1 MTLMDLIHTIVAIGN
16 AATSVA
22 LLKCSYDLR
31 FYEGDEPT
39 VAMIMAVPPALAA
52 VFLGGFL

>member
-1 MTLMDLIHTIVAIGN
+1 MTLLDWFHTLAAIGD

-31 FYEGDEPT
+31 FHAGGEPT